1 MAAMG
6 MAAAIAAGGAI
17 GIIAYQTSCGWEHP
31 NSRPVAVPVKKS
43 LALKKQRQTTCGM
56 FVVYPWFLLTK
67 TRTVLFLDVVSIFI
81 CLPKRELSS
90 DQKLCLF
97 AVYRGLYYPVPEGLP
112 SGKLT

>member
-67 TRTVLFLDVVSIFI
+67 TRTFFGCCFDIYLFTQ
-81 CLPKRELSS
+81 KRVE
-90 DQKLCLF
+90 Q
-97 AVYRGLYYPVPEGLP
+97 
-112 SGKLT
+112 